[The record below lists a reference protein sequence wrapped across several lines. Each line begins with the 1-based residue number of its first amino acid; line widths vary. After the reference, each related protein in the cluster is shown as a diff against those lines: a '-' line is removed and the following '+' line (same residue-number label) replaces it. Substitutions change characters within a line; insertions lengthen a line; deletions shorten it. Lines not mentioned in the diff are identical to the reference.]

1 MLQSILSGNLQ
12 SSKTFHIIQGVFKHN
27 MRFFLETD
35 VKLLLEEKQLSVFSL
50 ITTVVYLMK
59 YEHTE
64 KKSTRGIG
72 IPLIYS

>member
-27 MRFFLETD
+27 MCFFLETD

-50 ITTVVYLMK
+50 MTTVVYLMSMNILRRNQPEGLA
-59 YEHTE
+59 Y
-64 KKSTRGIG
+64 
-72 IPLIYS
+72 L